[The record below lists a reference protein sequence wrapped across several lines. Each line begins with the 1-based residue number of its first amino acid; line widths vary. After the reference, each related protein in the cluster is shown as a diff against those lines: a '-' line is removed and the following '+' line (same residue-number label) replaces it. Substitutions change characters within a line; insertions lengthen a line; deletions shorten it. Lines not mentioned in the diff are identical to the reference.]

1 MTVRRLNN
9 HPSNS
14 TGKLRHESGN
24 VPQRIRESIYGFRH
38 GHADTAHTRGCS
50 YQPLF
55 GLSSRCGWQGR
66 ARPGLVVLVCFYRN
80 SISLNAR
87 GSERVVRGSL
97 RIFS

>member
-38 GHADTAHTRGCS
+38 GHGQHTHGVVVIN
-50 YQPLF
+50 P
-55 GLSSRCGWQGR
+55 SSGSHHVAVGK
-66 ARPGLVVLVCFYRN
+66 AEPGPV
-80 SISLNAR
+80 S
-87 GSERVVRGSL
+87 
-97 RIFS
+97 